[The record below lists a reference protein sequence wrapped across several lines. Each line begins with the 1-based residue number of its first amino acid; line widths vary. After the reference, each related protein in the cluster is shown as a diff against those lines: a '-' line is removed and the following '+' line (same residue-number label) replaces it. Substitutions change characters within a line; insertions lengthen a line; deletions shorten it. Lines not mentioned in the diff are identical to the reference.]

1 MRTSLRALFFYSLII
16 KSLITVTESGD
27 FSQQGTLYG
36 PHSSLLA
43 KKSGKISTIG
53 IADAGNEIG
62 MGKVHQRVVN
72 GIANGRHIANTVA
85 TDHLITSGVSN
96 RGGSALVAALAI
108 LNQCPVHSPHVGWE
122 TVPDTL
128 IVTEVLN
135 TVEMVM
141 PIIKSPLCAPNWSP
155 ILANFRL
162 YNNCGTQTSEA

>member
-1 MRTSLRALFFYSLII
+1 MSHN
-16 KSLITVTESGD
+16 GD
-27 FSQQGTLYG
+27 VQGTLYG

-43 KKSGKISTIG
+43 KKSVG
-53 IADAGNEIG
+53 DAGNEIG

-96 RGGSALVAALAI
+96 WGGSALVAALAI
-108 LNQCPVHSPHVGWE
+108 LNQCPVHSPHVRWG

-135 TVEMVM
+135 TAEMVT
-141 PIIKSPLCAPNWSP
+141 PLIKSSLCAPNWSS